1 MKLLVL
7 ILVAFFNLNFC
18 SSNKTNEIAEQ
29 YIEKITFQNWVGGI
43 KGAGGGTNLNIT
55 LLKPLPESTTLI
67 KIQFQNREG
76 IISKL
81 DDVTYQS
88 SIKTFDNVLETL
100 PTPTIITN
108 LKPNQAKIF
117 FNINGKVNTTIIND
131 VIELPMLAYPSAKPN
146 NN

>member
-1 MKLLVL
+1 MKILVL

-88 SIKTFDNVLETL
+88 SIKTFDNELETL

-117 FNINGKVNTTIIND
+117 YNINGKENNTIIND